1 MIPLM
6 TSELKMRLRGR
17 RWWLLLLLWVAV
29 LFLLLLLVWKV
40 TQPISFGPTR
50 DPIGPIM
57 FGSLMM
63 LVLGFAALIV
73 PSLTATS
80 INGEREKGTLA
91 VLQATLLRPHQIVLA
106 KFGAAW
112 ITSLAFVVATLP
124 LTLWCILEGGVGLLR
139 VAAVYLVLVVTTAF
153 LVSIGL
159 GVSSFIK
166 RSALSAAAT
175 YGVVGTLIFGTLFFF
190 GISMAG
196 APQREVRQQLPDG
209 TEYVTFEPVIGQ
221 RWLWLAPNPFVVLAD
236 AAPGTSPQGD
246 GDPLTW
252 ISEAARSTRAP
263 SGRFLTDPGRSG
275 PPLWPAGIAIYA
287 ALALI
292 SVLVARGRL
301 RVPARKLVPGE
312 RIA

>member
-17 RWWLLLLLWVAV
+17 RWWLLLVLWVAV
-29 LFLLLLLVWKV
+29 LFFLLLMVWKV
-40 TQPISFGPTR
+40 AQPISGVVQE
-50 DPIGPIM
+50 PIGPIM

-63 LVLGFAALIV
+63 LVLGFASLIV

-80 INGEREKGTLA
+80 INGERERGTLA
-91 VLQATLLRPHQIVLA
+91 VMQATLLRPHHIVLA

-124 LTLWCILEGGVGLLR
+124 LTLWCFLEGGVGLLR

-159 GVSSFIK
+159 GISSFIK

-190 GISMAG
+190 GISLAG
-196 APQREVRQQLPDG
+196 APQREIRNTLPDG
-209 TEYVTFEPVIGQ
+209 TEYVSYEPEIGQ

-236 AAPGTSPQGD
+236 AAPGRSPQGD

-252 ISEAARSTRAP
+252 ISQAARSTRDP
-263 SGRFLTDPGRSG
+263 GGRFIADETSTG
-275 PPLWPAGIAIYA
+275 PPLWPAGIGIYA
-287 ALALI
+287 TLALF
-292 SVLVARGRL
+292 SVLVAQRRL
-301 RVPARKLVPGE
+301 NIPARKLVPGE